1 MKGMVN
7 FMEKV
12 FICSPM
18 KGDVE
23 KNLKLAK
30 FAARVLI
37 GSGYIPIAPHLYFPQ
52 FLDDSDQYERIKGI
66 KMGVELMK
74 ECDRMWIIGTTI
86 TNGMEFEINEAKKA
100 KVPALLYDEKLR
112 QIDPATI
119 LLDDR
124 LDADY
129 RRIVKGLLFYRY

>member
-1 MKGMVN
+1 
-7 FMEKV
+7 
-12 FICSPM
+12 M

-37 GSGYIPIAPHLYFPQ
+37 NSGYIPVVPHLYFPQ
-52 FLDDSDQYERIKGI
+52 FLDDNDQYERIKGI

-86 TNGMEFEINEAKKA
+86 TNGMEYEINEAKKA
-100 KVPALLYDEKLR
+100 KVPAILYDEKLR

-124 LDADY
+124 LDTDY

>member
-12 FICSPM
+12 FVCSPM

-37 GSGYIPIAPHLYFPQ
+37 SSGYIPIAPHLYFPQ
-52 FLDDSDQYERIKGI
+52 FLDDNDQYERIKGI
-66 KMGVELMK
+66 KMGMELMK

-86 TNGMEFEINEAKKA
+86 TNGMEYEINEAKKA

>member
-1 MKGMVN
+1 
-7 FMEKV
+7 MEKV

-18 KGDVE
+18 KGDAE

-86 TNGMEFEINEAKKA
+86 TNGMEYEINEAKKA
-100 KVPALLYDEKLR
+100 KVPAILYDEKLR

>member
-1 MKGMVN
+1 
-7 FMEKV
+7 MEKV

-30 FAARVLI
+30 FVARVLI

-52 FLDDSDQYERIKGI
+52 FLDDNDQYERIKGI

-86 TNGMEFEINEAKKA
+86 TNGMEYEINEAKKA
-100 KVPALLYDEKLR
+100 KVPARLYDEKLR

>member
-1 MKGMVN
+1 
-7 FMEKV
+7 MEKV

-23 KNLKLAK
+23 KNLNLAK

-52 FLDDSDQYERIKGI
+52 FLDDNDQYERIKGI

-86 TNGMEFEINEAKKA
+86 TNGMEYEINEAKKA

>member
-1 MKGMVN
+1 
-7 FMEKV
+7 MEKV

-86 TNGMEFEINEAKKA
+86 TNGMEYEINEAKKA
-100 KVPALLYDEKLR
+100 KVPALFYDEKLR

>member
-1 MKGMVN
+1 
-7 FMEKV
+7 
-12 FICSPM
+12 M

-23 KNLKLAK
+23 QNLKLAK

-37 GSGYIPIAPHLYFPQ
+37 NSGYIPIAPHLYFPQ
-52 FLDDSDQYERIKGI
+52 FLDDNDQYERIKGI

-86 TNGMEFEINEAKKA
+86 TNGMEYEINEAKKA
-100 KVPALLYDEKLR
+100 KVPAILYDEKLR

>member
-1 MKGMVN
+1 
-7 FMEKV
+7 MEKV

-30 FAARVLI
+30 FAARELI

-52 FLDDSDQYERIKGI
+52 FLDDNDQYERIKGI

-86 TNGMEFEINEAKKA
+86 TNGMEYEINEAKKA

>member
-1 MKGMVN
+1 
-7 FMEKV
+7 MEKV

-37 GSGYIPIAPHLYFPQ
+37 NSGYIPIAPHLYFPQ

-86 TNGMEFEINEAKKA
+86 TNGMEYEINEAKKA
-100 KVPALLYDEKLR
+100 KVPAILYDEKLR
-112 QIDPATI
+112 QIDPVTI

>member
-1 MKGMVN
+1 
-7 FMEKV
+7 MEKV

-23 KNLKLAK
+23 QNLKLAK

-37 GSGYIPIAPHLYFPQ
+37 NSGYIPIAPHLYFPQ
-52 FLDDSDQYERIKGI
+52 FLDDNDQYERIKGI

-86 TNGMEFEINEAKKA
+86 TNGKEYEINEAKKA
-100 KVPALLYDEKLR
+100 KVPAILYDEKLR

>member
-1 MKGMVN
+1 
-7 FMEKV
+7 MEKV

-23 KNLKLAK
+23 QNLKLAK

-37 GSGYIPIAPHLYFPQ
+37 NSGYIPIAPHLYFPQ
-52 FLDDSDQYERIKGI
+52 FLDDNDQYERIKGI

-86 TNGMEFEINEAKKA
+86 TNGMEYEINEAKKA
-100 KVPALLYDEKLR
+100 KVPAILYDEKLR

-129 RRIVKGLLFYRY
+129 RRIMKGLLFYRY

>member
-1 MKGMVN
+1 
-7 FMEKV
+7 MEKV

-30 FAARVLI
+30 FAARGLI

-52 FLDDSDQYERIKGI
+52 FLDDNDQYERIKGI

-86 TNGMEFEINEAKKA
+86 TNGMEYEINEAKKA

>member
-1 MKGMVN
+1 
-7 FMEKV
+7 MEKV
-12 FICSPM
+12 FVCSPM

-23 KNLKLAK
+23 KNLKLVK

-52 FLDDSDQYERIKGI
+52 FLDDNDQYERIKGI

-86 TNGMEFEINEAKKA
+86 TNGMEYEINEAKKA

>member
-1 MKGMVN
+1 
-7 FMEKV
+7 MEKV
-12 FICSPM
+12 FVCSPM

-37 GSGYIPIAPHLYFPQ
+37 NSGYIPIAPHLYFPQ

-86 TNGMEFEINEAKKA
+86 TNGMEYEINEAKKA
-100 KVPALLYDEKLR
+100 KVPAILYDEKLR

>member
-1 MKGMVN
+1 
-7 FMEKV
+7 MEKV
-12 FICSPM
+12 FVCSPM

-37 GSGYIPIAPHLYFPQ
+37 GSGCIPVVPHLYFPQ
-52 FLDDSDQYERIKGI
+52 FLDDNDQYERIKGI

-74 ECDRMWIIGTTI
+74 ECDRMWIIGMTI
-86 TNGMEFEINEAKKA
+86 TNGMEYEINEAKKA

-129 RRIVKGLLFYRY
+129 RRIVKGLLYYRY

>member
-1 MKGMVN
+1 
-7 FMEKV
+7 MEKV

-37 GSGYIPIAPHLYFPQ
+37 NSGYIPVVPHLYFPQ
-52 FLDDSDQYERIKGI
+52 FLDDNDQYERIKGI

-86 TNGMEFEINEAKKA
+86 TNGMEYEINEAKKA
-100 KVPALLYDEKLR
+100 KVPALLYDGKLR

>member
-1 MKGMVN
+1 
-7 FMEKV
+7 MEKV
-12 FICSPM
+12 FVCSPM

-37 GSGYIPIAPHLYFPQ
+37 GTGYIPIAPHLYFPQ
-52 FLDDSDQYERIKGI
+52 FLDDNDQYERIKGI

-86 TNGMEFEINEAKKA
+86 TNGMEYEINEAKKA

>member
-1 MKGMVN
+1 
-7 FMEKV
+7 MEKV

-23 KNLKLAK
+23 KNLKLAT

-52 FLDDSDQYERIKGI
+52 FLDDNDQYERIKGI

-86 TNGMEFEINEAKKA
+86 TNGMEYEINEAKKA
-100 KVPALLYDEKLR
+100 KIPALLYDEKLR

>member
-1 MKGMVN
+1 
-7 FMEKV
+7 MEKV
-12 FICSPM
+12 FVCSPM

-30 FAARVLI
+30 FASRVLI
-37 GSGYIPIAPHLYFPQ
+37 GTGYIPIAPHLYFPQ
-52 FLDDSDQYERIKGI
+52 FLDDNDQYERIKGI

-86 TNGMEFEINEAKKA
+86 TNGMEYEINEAKKA
-100 KVPALLYDEKLR
+100 KMPALLYDEKLR

>member
-1 MKGMVN
+1 M
-7 FMEKV
+7 
-12 FICSPM
+12 
-18 KGDVE
+18 
-23 KNLKLAK
+23 
-30 FAARVLI
+30 LI
-37 GSGYIPIAPHLYFPQ
+37 GTGYIPIAPHLYFPQ
-52 FLDDSDQYERIKGI
+52 FLDDNDQYERIKGI

-86 TNGMEFEINEAKKA
+86 TNGMEYEINEAKKA

>member
-1 MKGMVN
+1 
-7 FMEKV
+7 MEKV
-12 FICSPM
+12 FVCSPM

-37 GSGYIPIAPHLYFPQ
+37 GIGYIPIAPHLYFPQ
-52 FLDDSDQYERIKGI
+52 FLDDNDQYERIKGI

-74 ECDRMWIIGTTI
+74 KCDRMWIIGTTI
-86 TNGMEFEINEAKKA
+86 TNGMEYEINEAKKA

>member
-1 MKGMVN
+1 
-7 FMEKV
+7 MEKV

-30 FAARVLI
+30 FVARVLI
-37 GSGYIPIAPHLYFPQ
+37 NSGYIPVVPHLYFPQ
-52 FLDDSDQYERIKGI
+52 FLDDNDQYERIKGI

-86 TNGMEFEINEAKKA
+86 TNGMEYEINEAKKA
-100 KVPALLYDEKLR
+100 KVPAILYDEKLR
-112 QIDPATI
+112 QIDTATI

>member
-1 MKGMVN
+1 
-7 FMEKV
+7 
-12 FICSPM
+12 
-18 KGDVE
+18 
-23 KNLKLAK
+23 
-30 FAARVLI
+30 
-37 GSGYIPIAPHLYFPQ
+37 
-52 FLDDSDQYERIKGI
+52 
-66 KMGVELMK
+66 MGVELMK

-86 TNGMEFEINEAKKA
+86 TNGMEYEINEAKKA
-100 KVPALLYDEKLR
+100 KVPALLYDAKLR

>member
-1 MKGMVN
+1 
-7 FMEKV
+7 
-12 FICSPM
+12 M

-37 GSGYIPIAPHLYFPQ
+37 NSGYIPVVPHLYFPQ
-52 FLDDSDQYERIKGI
+52 FLDDNDQYERIKGI

-86 TNGMEFEINEAKKA
+86 TNGMAYEINEAKKA

>member
-1 MKGMVN
+1 
-7 FMEKV
+7 MEKV

-37 GSGYIPIAPHLYFPQ
+37 NSGYIPVVPHLYFPQ
-52 FLDDSDQYERIKGI
+52 FLDDNDQYERIKGI

-74 ECDRMWIIGTTI
+74 ECDRVWIIGTTI
-86 TNGMEFEINEAKKA
+86 TNGMEYEINEAKKA

-112 QIDPATI
+112 QIGPATI

>member
-1 MKGMVN
+1 
-7 FMEKV
+7 MEKV
-12 FICSPM
+12 FVCSPM

-37 GSGYIPIAPHLYFPQ
+37 GCGSIPVVPHLYFPQ

-74 ECDRMWIIGTTI
+74 ECDRMWIIGTSI
-86 TNGMEFEINEAKKA
+86 TNGMEYEINEAKKA
-100 KVPALLYDEKLR
+100 KVPAVLYDEKLR

-129 RRIVKGLLFYRY
+129 RRIVKGLVFEH

>member
-1 MKGMVN
+1 
-7 FMEKV
+7 MEKV

-37 GSGYIPIAPHLYFPQ
+37 NSGYIPIAPHLYFPQ

-86 TNGMEFEINEAKKA
+86 TNGMEYEINEAKKA
-100 KVPALLYDEKLR
+100 KVPAILYDEKLR
-112 QIDPATI
+112 QIDPVTI

-129 RRIVKGLLFYRY
+129 RRIVKGLLFYHY

>member
-1 MKGMVN
+1 
-7 FMEKV
+7 MEKV

-23 KNLKLAK
+23 QNLKLAK

-37 GSGYIPIAPHLYFPQ
+37 NSGYIPIAPHLYIPQ
-52 FLDDSDQYERIKGI
+52 FLDDNDQYERIKGI

-86 TNGMEFEINEAKKA
+86 TNGMEYEINEAKKA
-100 KVPALLYDEKLR
+100 KVPAILYDEKLR

>member
-1 MKGMVN
+1 
-7 FMEKV
+7 MEKV
-12 FICSPM
+12 FVCSPM

-37 GSGYIPIAPHLYFPQ
+37 NSGYIPVVPHLYFPQ
-52 FLDDSDQYERIKGI
+52 FLDDNDQYERIKGI

-86 TNGMEFEINEAKKA
+86 TNGMEYEINEAKKA
-100 KVPALLYDEKLR
+100 KVPAILYDEKLR

-129 RRIVKGLLFYRY
+129 RRIVKGLLFYCY

>member
-1 MKGMVN
+1 
-7 FMEKV
+7 MEKV

-23 KNLKLAK
+23 INLKLAK

-86 TNGMEFEINEAKKA
+86 TNGMEYEINEAKKA
-100 KVPALLYDEKLR
+100 KVPAILYDEKLR

>member
-1 MKGMVN
+1 
-7 FMEKV
+7 MEKV

-23 KNLKLAK
+23 KNLNLAK

-37 GSGYIPIAPHLYFPQ
+37 NSGYIPVVPHLYFPQ
-52 FLDDSDQYERIKGI
+52 FLDDNDQYERIKGI

-86 TNGMEFEINEAKKA
+86 TNGMEYEINEAKKA

>member
-1 MKGMVN
+1 
-7 FMEKV
+7 MEKV
-12 FICSPM
+12 FVCSPM

-23 KNLKLAK
+23 KNPKLAK

-37 GSGYIPIAPHLYFPQ
+37 GTGYIPIAPHLYFPQ
-52 FLDDSDQYERIKGI
+52 FLDDNDQYERIKGI

-86 TNGMEFEINEAKKA
+86 TNGMEYEINEAKKA

>member
-1 MKGMVN
+1 
-7 FMEKV
+7 MEKV

-23 KNLKLAK
+23 QNLKLAK

-37 GSGYIPIAPHLYFPQ
+37 NSGYIPIAPHLYFPQ

-86 TNGMEFEINEAKKA
+86 TNGMEYEINEAKKA
-100 KVPALLYDEKLR
+100 KVPAILYDEKLR

>member
-1 MKGMVN
+1 
-7 FMEKV
+7 MEKV

-37 GSGYIPIAPHLYFPQ
+37 NSGYIPIAPHLYFPQ

-86 TNGMEFEINEAKKA
+86 TNGMEYEINEAKKA
-100 KVPALLYDEKLR
+100 KVPAILYDEKLR

>member
-1 MKGMVN
+1 
-7 FMEKV
+7 MEKV

-37 GSGYIPIAPHLYFPQ
+37 NSGYIPIAPHLYFPQ
-52 FLDDSDQYERIKGI
+52 LLDDNDQYERIKGI

-86 TNGMEFEINEAKKA
+86 TNGMEYEINEAKKA

>member
-1 MKGMVN
+1 
-7 FMEKV
+7 
-12 FICSPM
+12 M

-37 GSGYIPIAPHLYFPQ
+37 NSGYIPVVPHLYFPQ
-52 FLDDSDQYERIKGI
+52 FLDDNDQYERIKGI

-86 TNGMEFEINEAKKA
+86 TNGMEYEINEAKKA
-100 KVPALLYDEKLR
+100 KVPAILYDEKLR

>member
-1 MKGMVN
+1 
-7 FMEKV
+7 MEKV
-12 FICSPM
+12 FVCSPM

-37 GSGYIPIAPHLYFPQ
+37 NSGYIPVVPHLYFPQ
-52 FLDDSDQYERIKGI
+52 FLDDNDQYERIKGI

-86 TNGMEFEINEAKKA
+86 TNGMEYEINEAKKA

-112 QIDPATI
+112 RIDPATI

-129 RRIVKGLLFYRY
+129 RRIVKGLLFYHY

>member
-1 MKGMVN
+1 
-7 FMEKV
+7 MEKV
-12 FICSPM
+12 FVCSPM

-37 GSGYIPIAPHLYFPQ
+37 NSGYIPVVPHLYFPQ

-86 TNGMEFEINEAKKA
+86 TNGMEYEINEAKKA
-100 KVPALLYDEKLR
+100 KVPAILYDEKLR